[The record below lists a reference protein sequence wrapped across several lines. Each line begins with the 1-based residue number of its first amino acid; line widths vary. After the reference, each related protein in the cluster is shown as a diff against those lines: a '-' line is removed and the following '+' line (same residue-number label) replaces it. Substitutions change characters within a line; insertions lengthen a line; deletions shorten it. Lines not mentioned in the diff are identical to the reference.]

1 MASQQPSQP
10 SQPDPSIE
18 KSIKRADFQSFLHN
32 ASVVMLVA
40 APVLILI
47 PPRKLDLYTFSLT
60 GAFVASANHLTKERT
75 GAGLLYQLPGARL
88 PPAAQAHHDRMKAR
102 EEARRL
108 LDDPSS
114 RAQTTTIE
122 EQLQKRNIEHR
133 APAGLEKVAKD
144 LWMGGEKE
152 GWKERRLAEEQKK
165 LNEGEGYGGM
175 IMDQIWEVWNWGEK
189 KAEDL
194 KEKDEKVVQA
204 EKLEKRREE
213 ELSAARK
220 KG

>member
-1 MASQQPSQP
+1 
-10 SQPDPSIE
+10 
-18 KSIKRADFQSFLHN
+18 
-32 ASVVMLVA
+32 MLVA

-60 GAFVASANHLTKERT
+60 GAFLASANHLTKERT

-88 PPAAQAHHDRMKAR
+88 PPAAQEHQERIKAR
-102 EEARRL
+102 EGVRRL

-114 RAQTTTIE
+114 KPQTTNIE
-122 EQLQKRNIEHR
+122 ETLQKRKIEHR

-165 LNEGEGYGGM
+165 LNEGEGYGSM
-175 IMDQIWEVWNWGEK
+175 IVDQIWEVWNWGEK

-204 EKLEKRREE
+204 KDLQKKREE
-213 ELSAARK
+213 ELSAMSK